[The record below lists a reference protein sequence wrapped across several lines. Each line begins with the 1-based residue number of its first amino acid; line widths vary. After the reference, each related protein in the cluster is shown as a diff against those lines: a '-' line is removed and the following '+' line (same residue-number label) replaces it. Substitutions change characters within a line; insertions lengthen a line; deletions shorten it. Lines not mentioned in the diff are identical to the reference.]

1 MTSIATLAPRIKRFV
16 AATMVCSCCLTL
28 AACGYGPLG
37 LPTKGM
43 VQTLAPVEQQT
54 QRVYTNPEGPDD
66 NAPPEDIVSGFYDA
80 MPAGVQSDGYE
91 VAREYLTKAA
101 AADWNGDISALVYDG
116 TPDIR
121 RRVNAMGSAHSD
133 DRSMVVEVDLK
144 VVGKLDSHG
153 LYTAYEGAQVTSLTY
168 MLAKESNQ
176 WRISALDNGVVVS
189 KADFEQVFR
198 QVSVYQVDHSG
209 TCAIPDVRWLSWRN
223 WRTQAVKEVL
233 ADASDW
239 LSGVVRDPN
248 PGDVRLAVNSVPVDG
263 STAEVNLDGAFAEL
277 DEGERARLVRRIRMT
292 LGDGST
298 EYQIKVLGAG
308 VDYSDADSELTLGT
322 ESLPSNGVY
331 TLTGGYVVSLS
342 SSSPL
347 RVGEVP
353 GYEHAKGFVFSATGG
368 AVLRENHVVDCLDA
382 DGKSCNQLF
391 SGEHMNAISEGID
404 GEIWGIGADGRTL
417 HVSRNGKEAVLNVS
431 WLDPGTRIVSLA
443 VSPEGARLALAV
455 ETDQETSDQNNAQK
469 SGDDANTDKANTD
482 KANTTDQTNDETTEN
497 AHASASVMMT
507 GVARDSDGL
516 PTALGGDAVTV
527 SAQRHVTMLTFYNE
541 LSLVYVT
548 KAGQDVVQEGF
559 RQITPGPANTQ
570 RLPDADVVSIA
581 AGQIAQVRRLAA
593 LDDSGT
599 VRSVSGT
606 LDGSWSIADSQ
617 VVALGE
623 Q

>member
-1 MTSIATLAPRIKRFV
+1 MTSTASIASTVKRLA
-16 AATMVCSCCLTL
+16 AAAMVWGCCLTL
-28 AACGYGPLG
+28 TACGYGPLG
-37 LPTKGM
+37 LPTQGM

-54 QRVYTNPEGPDD
+54 QRVYTNPEGPAD
-66 NAPPEDIVSGFYDA
+66 NAPPEDIVNGFYDA

-91 VAREYLTKAA
+91 VAREYLTESAA
-101 AADWNGDISALVYDG
+101 TSWDGDASAVVYDG

-121 RRVNAMGSAHSD
+121 RRVNAMGSVHSD

-153 LYTAYEGAQVTSLTY
+153 LYTAYEGAQITSLTY
-168 MLAKESNQ
+168 LLTKENNQ
-176 WRISALDNGVVVS
+176 WRISTLKNGVVVS

-198 QVSVYQVDHSG
+198 QVSVYQTDRSS
-209 TCAIPDVRWLSWRN
+209 TYAIPDVRWLSWRN

-233 ADASDW
+233 ADASGW

-263 STAEVNLDGAFAEL
+263 STAEVNLDSALAEL
-277 DEGERARLVRRIRMT
+277 DEGERALLVRRIRMT

-308 VDYSDADSELTLGT
+308 VDYSDADSDLTLGT
-322 ESLPSNGVY
+322 GSLPSNGVY

-347 RVGEVP
+347 RVGEAS
-353 GYEHAKGFVFSATGG
+353 GYEHAKGFAFSATGG
-368 AVLRENHVVDCLDA
+368 AVLREDQAVDCLDA
-382 DGKSCNQLF
+382 DGKSCDQLF

-404 GEIWGIGADGRTL
+404 GEIWGIGTDGRTL

-431 WLDPGTRIVSLA
+431 WLESGDRIVSLA

-455 ETDQETSDQNNAQK
+455 ESSDESDK
-469 SGDDANTDKANTD
+469 SDKSAGS
-482 KANTTDQTNDETTEN
+482 AEAFESAESSETNDESGEN
-497 AHASASVMMT
+497 AHASASVVMT
-507 GVARDSDGL
+507 GVARDGDGL

-527 SAQRHVTMLTFYNE
+527 SAQRHVSMLTFYNE

-559 RQITPGPANTQ
+559 RQIAPGPANTQ

-593 LDDSGT
+593 LDNSGT